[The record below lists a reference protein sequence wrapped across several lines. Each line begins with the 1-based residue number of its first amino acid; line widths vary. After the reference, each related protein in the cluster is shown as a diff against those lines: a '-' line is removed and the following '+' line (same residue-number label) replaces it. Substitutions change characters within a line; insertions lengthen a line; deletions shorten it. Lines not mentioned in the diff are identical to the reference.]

1 MKCEEKSE
9 SFEKGNTEHVLPT
22 QKSPVINFE
31 NASFSWNNTL
41 QDQLCPMLTNLNL
54 KINRGE
60 LVCIIGSVGSG
71 KSSLISAMMGEM
83 DKIVGS
89 LKTFG
94 KRSYC
99 PQQAWILNMTIRKNV
114 LFESEYEK
122 SWYDKVVEAC
132 QLSQDF
138 KQLGETGGDKT
149 EIGEKGINL
158 SGGQKQRI
166 AMSRAVYRLVFETRS

>member
-1 MKCEEKSE
+1 MLLYFVKKKYFSE
-9 SFEKGNTEHVLPT
+9 GFEPNFRFFTFTGAPGGAPVNSAPPRGHPAR
-22 QKSPVINFE
+22 KSPVINFE
-31 NASFSWNNTL
+31 NASFSWNTTL

-138 KQLGETGGDKT
+138 KQLGGC
-149 EIGEKGINL
+149 
-158 SGGQKQRI
+158 
-166 AMSRAVYRLVFETRS
+166 RSE

>member
-1 MKCEEKSE
+1 M
-9 SFEKGNTEHVLPT
+9 
-22 QKSPVINFE
+22 
-31 NASFSWNNTL
+31 
-41 QDQLCPMLTNLNL
+41 
-54 KINRGE
+54 
-60 LVCIIGSVGSG
+60 CIIGSVGSG

-166 AMSRAVYRLVFETRS
+166 AMSRAVYRLVFETRSYREGLRRRPSL